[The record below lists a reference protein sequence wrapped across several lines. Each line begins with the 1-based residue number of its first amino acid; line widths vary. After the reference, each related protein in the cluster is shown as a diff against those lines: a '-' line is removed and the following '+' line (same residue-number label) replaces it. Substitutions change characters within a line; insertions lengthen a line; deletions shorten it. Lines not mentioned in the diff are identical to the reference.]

1 MADRIVAV
9 IDLKAFYSVVECVER
24 GLDPFV
30 TPLIVADKSRGKGTI
45 VLSVS
50 PFLKAQ
56 GMPSRC
62 RVYELPKRDD
72 YIFATPRMNLYL
84 KKSAEVISIML
95 DFVGEDDLHVY
106 SIDEAF
112 LNLGPYLQLYR
123 ATPRQLVD
131 RIMKKIHQKL
141 GLYATAGIGPNNFI
155 AKSALD
161 IEAKQCRDG
170 IAQWDHE
177 DIKTKLWP
185 LAPVS
190 KMWGISTRLES
201 RLSAMGIASVGD
213 LAAFSKETLV
223 AYFGVMGEQLWQH
236 ANGIDESLIRDK
248 YHPENPSLSMGQIL
262 YRDYRSSDIPVVIEE
277 MVDDL
282 CIRLRLEGR
291 LAGLVALYIGYSQ
304 QGGFGHQ
311 MALIRATDDN
321 EIIKESFMTLYH
333 RHIDARQ
340 CVRRVGLS
348 LSKLQPLTPEQ
359 LDLFIDP
366 KEQDRRRRLQHTL
379 DEIKVRYGKN
389 AVFRA
394 TALLPSSTT
403 IERHRLIGGH
413 RR

>member
-1 MADRIVAV
+1 MADRMVAV

-24 GLDPFV
+24 GLDPFI

-62 RVYELPKRDD
+62 RVYELPPRDD

-112 LNLGPYLQLYR
+112 LNLGPYLQLYQ
-123 ATPRQLVD
+123 ATPRQLVE

-161 IEAKQCRDG
+161 IEAKKCRDG
-170 IAQWDHE
+170 IAQWDHA
-177 DIKTKLWP
+177 DIKAKLWP
-185 LAPVS
+185 LSPVS
-190 KMWGISTRLES
+190 KMWGISTRLEA
-201 RLSAMGIASVGD
+201 RLNAMGINTIGE
-213 LAAFSKETLV
+213 LAAFSKETLS

-236 ANGIDESLIRDK
+236 ANGIDDSLIREK

-262 YRDYRSSDIPVVIEE
+262 YRDYRSDDIPVVIEE

-291 LAGLVALYIGYSQ
+291 LTGLVSLYIGYSL

-321 EIIKESFMTLYH
+321 EILKESFLTLYR

-340 CVRRVGLS
+340 CVRRVGLA
-348 LSKLQPLTPEQ
+348 LSKLQPLTHEQ

-389 AVFRA
+389 AILRA
-394 TALLPSSTT
+394 TALLSSSTT